1 MTDTEGLD
9 TVILIPS
16 NFEAVDST
24 ERVQLSMPDE
34 SPTRSLHRQFHV
46 RGLVSSFYSS
56 GSRQKNISSHS
67 DCNRLLLEIQ
77 KGDSTIDALLQC
89 FGRTRSQNIIP
100 CVISNGGTITV
111 AMKNAAPS
119 ILGSSWTPNNPW

>member
-1 MTDTEGLD
+1 MALGSEAIEVSIHSFILPKRASPDRIYVMTDTEGLD

-56 GSRQKNISSHS
+56 GSRQKKH
-67 DCNRLLLEIQ
+67 IQ
-77 KGDSTIDALLQC
+77 S
-89 FGRTRSQNIIP
+89 
-100 CVISNGGTITV
+100 
-111 AMKNAAPS
+111 
-119 ILGSSWTPNNPW
+119 LGL